1 MGYGKENGEKRS
13 YWLSF
18 DRSHLTVKYGK
29 GYHMVE
35 TTLLAHDF
43 YKVDIL
49 LLNFAPACSVVH
61 IPFIIVHCFIF
72 IWKAWIL
79 WRLL

>member
-1 MGYGKENGEKRS
+1 MLKAKDSSDLPEPVGYGKENKEERS

-35 TTLLAHDF
+35 TTLLEYNF
-43 YKVDIL
+43 YMVR
-49 LLNFAPACSVVH
+49 NFALSFDLV
-61 IPFIIVHCFIF
+61 
-72 IWKAWIL
+72 
-79 WRLL
+79 RLDVLANRCP